1 MAVVTVSVPSELKRT
16 MESFAEIN
24 WSAVARQ
31 ACARKVSD
39 LEFLRE
45 MRRDS
50 KLTEADAIRLG
61 RKVNAALAK
70 KYGG

>member
-31 ACARKVSD
+31 AFARKVSD

>member
-1 MAVVTVSVPSELKRT
+1 MAVVTVSVPSELKRA

-31 ACARKVSD
+31 AFARKVSD